1 VDGQPDEV
9 HATRAASTA
18 GLQAAVQ
25 PRVNSGEILGHISN
39 EGDVLGGL
47 GGWLGTPG
55 SGRRLEAI
63 MLPAPVAGA
72 PPEAAPGLDCQMIFG
87 PVVMTEWTPPNA
99 LCGSRG
105 LGLGCAGLR
114 FRLQPAF
121 TPFFICRYD
130 IAFTDGSQRL
140 DLPGMAPVLAPK
152 GAFVEAIRLNIRRR
166 SPGAPLLPL
175 GPPAEPPFNW
185 SELSAGDPHI
195 ACRVVSPAFEIQ
207 PPVLRHGERIPPGSR
222 QSMAVSW
229 ERGLFP
235 ASPVSLRVMRNVVV
249 ASEGIVFDSGLELVQ
264 GTGRLFSEAAIG
276 SARDASAQALEDGS
290 ILTIPGFSVL
300 CKSRAADN
308 YGHFLI
314 EMLPRAWL
322 ARQMIH
328 GFDLSYIV
336 HQSDL
341 LPVVRDALRGVGVSD
356 RLIRSTDGAPI
367 RCETLVLVD
376 GMSHHGIFQSPLCAL
391 ALSDLAAPVP
401 RGPFEKIFVRRRANT
416 RSLLNEDAVEA
427 LLRARGF
434 VAVEPGR
441 MTVLEQ
447 AALFK
452 GARIVVGALGAA
464 MTNIAF
470 CEEGAKIVALTSASF
485 PDTFFWFL
493 SRHRRHDYMEIRG
506 VDRLAEFGGAEPWV
520 GGFTLAEDDLA
531 FLATL

>member
-1 VDGQPDEV
+1 
-9 HATRAASTA
+9 
-18 GLQAAVQ
+18 
-25 PRVNSGEILGHISN
+25 
-39 EGDVLGGL
+39 
-47 GGWLGTPG
+47 
-55 SGRRLEAI
+55 
-63 MLPAPVAGA
+63 MLPAPAADA
-72 PPEAAPGLDCQMIFG
+72 PPEAAPGVDCQMIFG
-87 PVVMTEWTPPNA
+87 PFVMTEWTQPNR

-114 FRLQPAF
+114 FRLQPAS
-121 TPFFICRYD
+121 TPFFVCRYD
-130 IAFTDGSQRL
+130 IAFTDGSQKL
-140 DLPGMAPVLAPK
+140 DVPGMAPVLAPK
-152 GAFVEAIRLNIRRR
+152 GAFVEAIRLIIRRR
-166 SPGAPLLPL
+166 PPGAPLLPL
-175 GPPAEPPFNW
+175 GPAAEPAPNW
-185 SELSAGDPHI
+185 SEVPAEDPHI
-195 ACRVVSPAFEIQ
+195 ACRIISPAFEIS
-207 PPVLRHGERIPPGSR
+207 PPALRHAERIPAVSR

-229 ERGLFP
+229 DRGLFP
-235 ASPVSLRVMRNVVV
+235 ASPVSLRVLRDVVV
-249 ASEGIVFDSGLELVQ
+249 ASEGIVFDSNLDLVP
-264 GTGRLFSEAAIG
+264 GTGRLFSEAAIET
-276 SARDASAQALEDGS
+276 AREEAAQALEQGS

-308 YGHFLI
+308 YGHFLV

-336 HQSDL
+336 YQSNL
-341 LPVVRDALRGVGVSD
+341 LPVVRDALRGIGVPD
-356 RLIRSTDGAPI
+356 RLIRPTDGAPV
-367 RCETLVLVD
+367 RCEILVLVD

-391 ALSDLAAPVP
+391 ALSDLAASVP
-401 RGPFEKIFVRRRANT
+401 RGPFEKIFVRRQANT

-470 CEEGAKIVALTSASF
+470 CEEGAKVVALTAASF